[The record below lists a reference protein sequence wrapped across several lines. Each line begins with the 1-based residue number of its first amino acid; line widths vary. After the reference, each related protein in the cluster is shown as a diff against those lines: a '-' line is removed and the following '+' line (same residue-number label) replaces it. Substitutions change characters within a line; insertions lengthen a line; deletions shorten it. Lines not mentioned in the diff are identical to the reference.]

1 MQHHYSSVR
10 GDEIR
15 ERIGNVVSLVC
26 ASGKAAAEPSRVHG
40 GVHEPEMQKTGSA

>member
-26 ASGKAAAEPSRVHG
+26 ASGKAVAEPS
-40 GVHEPEMQKTGSA
+40 GVHEPEMQKTGSG